1 MRIPL
6 VDLKSQYASIRKE
19 IDAAI
24 RGVLESGQYIQGPNA
39 KALEEE
45 IAAYCGTKYAV
56 GVASGTDALIL
67 SLDAYGIGPGDE
79 VITTS
84 YSFFATAEAVSRL
97 GATPV
102 FVDIDEHTYNMDT
115 ARIKEKITGRT
126 RAILPVHLFGQT
138 ALMDEIMEISER
150 HNLVV
155 IEDACQAIGASIK
168 GRKAGSLGHAGCFS
182 FFPTKNL
189 SCYGDGGMITTS
201 DKEFAERVK
210 VLRAHGSRKKYFN
223 EIVGYNSRLD
233 EMQAAILRVKLK
245 YLDQWNEAR
254 RKKARHYN
262 ELLTGLDVKTP
273 VELAGAKH
281 IYHLYI
287 VRHKAR
293 NEIIASLKKAG
304 VDCGIYYPVPLHLQD
319 AYRYSRTQVLPVVE
333 TVSRETFALPL
344 YPEMSDDQ
352 LGFVAKSL
360 SEALMSIRI

>member
-6 VDLKSQYASIRKE
+6 IDLKSQYESLSEE
-19 IDAAI
+19 IHAAV
-24 RGVLESGQYIQGPNA
+24 RAVLESGRYIQGTHV

-45 IAAYCGTKYAV
+45 IADYCGTKYAV

-79 VITTS
+79 VITTP
-84 YSFFATAEAVSRL
+84 YSFFATAEAVFRL

-115 ARIKEKITGRT
+115 ARIEEKITSRT
-126 RAILPVHLFGQT
+126 KAILPVHLFGHM
-138 ALMDEIMEISER
+138 ALMDEIMAISQR

-155 IEDACQAIGASIK
+155 IEDACQAIGASGQ
-168 GRKAGSLGHAGCFS
+168 GRKAGSVGHAGCFS

-189 SCYGDGGMITTS
+189 GCYGDGGMITTN

-254 RKKARHYN
+254 RKKARQYN
-262 ELLTGLDVKTP
+262 ELLRGLAVKTP
-273 VELAGAKH
+273 VELAGAQH

-293 NEIIASLKKAG
+293 DEIIAALKIAG
-304 VDCGIYYPVPLHLQD
+304 VDCGVYYPVPLHLQD
-319 AYRYSRTQVLPVVE
+319 AYKHCGAPTLPVVE
-333 TVSRETFALPL
+333 AVSRETFALPL
-344 YPEMSDDQ
+344 YPEMSDNQ
-352 LGFVAKSL
+352 LDFVVKSL
-360 SEALMSIRI
+360 SEALTSILI